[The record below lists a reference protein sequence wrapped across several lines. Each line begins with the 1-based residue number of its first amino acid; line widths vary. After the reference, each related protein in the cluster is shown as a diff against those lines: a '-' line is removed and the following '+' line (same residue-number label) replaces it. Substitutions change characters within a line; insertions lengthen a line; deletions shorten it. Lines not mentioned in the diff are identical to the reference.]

1 MFQGAI
7 APDVRKFQ
15 YWPAYVRNH
24 AEQFNNKRV
33 LMYCTG
39 GIRCETGSV
48 VVKQLT
54 TAKDVMQLE
63 GLYSIDVLQRYSMHT
78 HTHITR

>member
-1 MFQGAI
+1 
-7 APDVRKFQ
+7 
-15 YWPAYVRNH
+15 
-24 AEQFNNKRV
+24 
-33 LMYCTG
+33 
-39 GIRCETGSV
+39 
-48 VVKQLT
+48 LT